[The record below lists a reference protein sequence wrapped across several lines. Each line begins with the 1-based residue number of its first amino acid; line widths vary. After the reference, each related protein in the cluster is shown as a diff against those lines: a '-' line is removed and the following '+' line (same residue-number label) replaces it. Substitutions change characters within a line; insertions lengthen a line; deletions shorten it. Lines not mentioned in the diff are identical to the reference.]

1 MNAFGLATCKG
12 LNKRKPGDSRR
23 MLCHRAVMCPSCEHK
38 KAGHKAWQITNRIR
52 RFEEETNGEMAVGV
66 LTLTGPGKEVPEF
79 RYANLRNQYDYFTAR
94 TTLPGFVGHHSMR
107 GINKLL
113 TDQGASGGTHF
124 MEFTYNQSKEWW
136 NVHSHTLFWGD
147 ERIGLLKD
155 STRWEFPEDGPLLG
169 EKKVRGRQ
177 SIGLQRLGFGK
188 RYSLDYAEDHELE
201 ELIRYSSK
209 VAYATKPFKAPKS
222 KTGEIRD
229 FLLGLNGKEPRLARP
244 FGDAIKG
251 DGFSDFLTWQR
262 SQERKESHRLRRE
275 AQELE
280 NQELLRSIDL
290 SRLFGTFG
298 ID

>member
-1 MNAFGLATCKG
+1 MNALGLATCKG
-12 LNKRKPGDSRR
+12 LNKGKPGVNRR
-23 MLCHRAVMCPSCEHK
+23 RLCYRAAMCPSCEHK
-38 KAGHKAWQITNRIR
+38 KAGHKAWQITKRIR

-66 LTLTGPGKEVPEF
+66 LTLTGPGRENPAF
-79 RYANLRNQYDYFTAR
+79 RYADLRNQYEYFTAR
-94 TTLPGFVGHHSMR
+94 TTIPGMVGHHSMR

-155 STRWEFPEDGPLLG
+155 SSRWEFPEDGPLLG
-169 EKKVRGRQ
+169 EKKIGGRT
-177 SIGLQRLGFGK
+177 SVGLQRLGFGK

-201 ELIRYSSK
+201 EIIRYSSK

-229 FLLGLNGKEPRLARP
+229 FLLGLDGREPRLARP
-244 FGDAIKG
+244 FGDAVKG
-251 DGFSDFLTWQR
+251 DGLQDFFTWQQK
-262 SQERKESHRLRRE
+262 QERKQALQEQVEAKERDLIPRLKRNE
-275 AQELE
+275 
-280 NQELLRSIDL
+280 L

-298 ID
+298 IN

>member
-1 MNAFGLATCKG
+1 
-12 LNKRKPGDSRR
+12 
-23 MLCHRAVMCPSCEHK
+23 
-38 KAGHKAWQITNRIR
+38 
-52 RFEEETNGEMAVGV
+52 
-66 LTLTGPGKEVPEF
+66 
-79 RYANLRNQYDYFTAR
+79 
-94 TTLPGFVGHHSMR
+94 
-107 GINKLL
+107 
-113 TDQGASGGTHF
+113 

-169 EKKVRGRQ
+169 EKKIGGRQ

-188 RYSLDYAEDHELE
+188 RYSLDYAEDFELE

-229 FLLGLNGKEPRLARP
+229 FLLGLDGREPRLARP
-244 FGDAIKG
+244 FGDAVKG
-251 DGFSDFLTWQR
+251 DGLQDFLTWQQK
-262 SQERKESHRLRRE
+262 QERKQALQEQVEAKERDLIPRLKRNE
-275 AQELE
+275 
-280 NQELLRSIDL
+280 L

-298 ID
+298 IN